1 MDKKIQCH
9 MIGNA
14 HLDPVWLWSWRE
26 GFQENTATFLSAL
39 DRSDEFDEF
48 VFTATSAQFFMWIE
62 ENEPELF
69 ERIRKKVEQGRWVI
83 CGGWWVEPDC
93 NVPSGE
99 SFARHALYAQNY
111 FYEKFGVT
119 AHTGYCVDSFGH
131 NDMIPQMLRLAGMEN
146 YVFMRPGPHENG
158 DLPCL
163 FLWEAP
169 DGSQVTAYRLAL
181 QYGFCINME
190 ENLNKCLDMVTV
202 QDKMM
207 FFYGVGNHGGAPT
220 VQNIRDICEIRE
232 KRPELDIRFSSPD
245 QFFGEIEKE
254 GLPVVKGSLLHHA
267 AGCYSVNSE
276 IKRLNRKA
284 ENALI
289 SAEKLMSMASV
300 WRGIQ
305 ADTMDRAWK
314 NLLFNQFHDTLAGT
328 ALAECY
334 QDARNQIGESL
345 SVADRCR
352 NRALQAISFHID
364 VPYDPTTRPVVV
376 FNPHSW
382 AVRTPVELE
391 FERSSPL
398 FPYERIAI
406 RDADGKL
413 CPCQMI
419 QSACITE
426 NRSRFTFMAEIP
438 PLGYST
444 YFVCGVEEQAQENV
458 KQELVLENS
467 LLRVS
472 FSEES
477 AGIVS
482 IFDKRTRKELLSQPT
497 CAAVYEDLADTWGH
511 TVKKIEKKIG
521 AFAPVSVVV
530 ADDGPVRKAIRIVSQ
545 YGKSA
550 MVQTYCLYEGDDK
563 ITVHTKINWQEHRT
577 ALKLCIP
584 VNAETP
590 QATSE
595 IPFGYDRKE
604 FSGREEP
611 MQRWA
616 DISGTKGGISL
627 LNDEK
632 YGISFEDG
640 QMKMTVLR
648 CQAYAHHD
656 PEPLDELREYDFIDQ
671 GIQKFTYQ
679 LKIHNGDWKAAG
691 TIQDAT
697 LLNQPVIANYETFH
711 KGELPR
717 RNSAI
722 HIDRENIILSTLK
735 KPYQGDGWILRL
747 YEAYGLETPA
757 QIALF
762 GERFSVS
769 FRPHEIKT
777 LRLRRGTVNT
787 VDFQEWDVEK

>member
-1 MDKKIQCH
+1 MPNDKIRCH

-69 ERIRKKVEQGRWVI
+69 QRIREKVKQGRWVI

-99 SFARHALYAQNY
+99 SFSRHALYAQNY
-111 FYEKFGVT
+111 FHKKFGVT

-131 NDMIPQMLRLAGMEN
+131 NDMIPQLLRQAGMEN

-158 DLPCL
+158 ELPCM

-220 VQNIRDICEIRE
+220 VQNIRDIYAIKE
-232 KRPELDIRFSSPD
+232 KRPELDITFSTPD
-245 QFFGEIEKE
+245 NFFAEIEKD
-254 GLPVVKGSLLHHA
+254 GLPVVKGPLLHHA

-284 ENALI
+284 ENALL
-289 SAEKLMSMASV
+289 SAEKLMSMASA
-300 WRGIQ
+300 WRGIK
-305 ADTMDRAWK
+305 ADTMDRAWE

-334 QDARNQIGESL
+334 YDARNQVGESI
-345 SVADRCR
+345 SIADRCR

-398 FPYERIAI
+398 FPYEAIAI
-406 RDADGKL
+406 KDADGNL

-419 QSACITE
+419 QSTCVTE

-444 YFVCGVEEQAQENV
+444 YFVCGVE
-458 KQELVLENS
+458 KQEQPDGGQELTLENE
-467 LLRVS
+467 LLRVTFAETS
-472 FSEES
+472 T
-477 AGIVS
+477 GIVS
-482 IFDKRTRKELLSQPT
+482 ILDKRTGKELLSEPT
-497 CAAVYEDLADTWGH
+497 YAAVYEDMADTWGH
-511 TVKKIEKKIG
+511 TVKKLDQKLGELR
-521 AFAPVSVVV
+521 PVSVRV
-530 ADDGPVRKAIRIVSQ
+530 ADDGPVRKAIQVISQ
-545 YGKSA
+545 YGGST
-550 MVQTYCLYEGDDK
+550 MVQTYCLYAGEDK
-563 ITVHTKINWQEHRT
+563 ITVHTKINWQERRT
-577 ALKLCIP
+577 ALKLCVP
-584 VNAETP
+584 VNVKDP
-590 QATSE
+590 QATCE
-595 IPFGYDRKE
+595 IPFGYSRKA
-604 FSGREEP
+604 FSGMEEP
-611 MQRWA
+611 VQRWA
-616 DISGTKGGISL
+616 DISGTDGGISL

-632 YGISFEDG
+632 YGISFTDG
-640 QMKMTVLR
+640 EMRLTVLR

-656 PEPLDELREYDFIDQ
+656 PEPLADEREYDFIDQ

-679 LKIHNGDWKAAG
+679 LKIHNGDWMHAG
-691 TIQDAT
+691 TVQDAT

-722 HIDRENIILSTLK
+722 HIDRENILLSALK
-735 KPYQGDGWILRL
+735 KPYQGEGHILRL
-747 YEAYGLETPA
+747 YEAYGENTQANLT
-757 QIALF
+757 LF
-762 GERFSVS
+762 GKEFAVS

-777 LRLRRGTVNT
+777 LRIMPDGACRE
-787 VDFQEWDVEK
+787 VDFMEWDQ